1 MDYFPYILSW
11 ISFELYHVDL
21 IQSLCQHWKERL
33 TDVPFYFRVRVEV
46 EVKDANERIF
56 LWGQMQTG
64 DFSFGVRIGIED
76 AKSLDLL
83 HDLSLSM
90 QTCLRFSCFQAD
102 AFCTWRKCSGKS
114 WQREKKSRNSQ
125 THHSEY
131 SFLQR
136 KNK

>member
-1 MDYFPYILSW
+1 MCF
-11 ISFELYHVDL
+11 
-21 IQSLCQHWKERL
+21 
-33 TDVPFYFRVRVEV
+33 FYFGVRVEV
-46 EVKDANERIF
+46 EDANERIF

-64 DFSFGVRIGIED
+64 DFAFGIRIGVED

-83 HDLSLSM
+83 HDFSLSV
-90 QTCLRFSCFQAD
+90 QTFRVFFFFFFFFFFVCFFFFCVQAD
-102 AFCTWRKCSGKS
+102 AFCTWRIVVAKAG
-114 WQREKKSRNSQ
+114 REKKKSRNSQ